1 MFFNHKARSAKLKW
15 SKGSKESATA
25 ARDLK
30 AFYNVLSHLMVVSL
44 VIMFSMWLD
53 WHSSIG
59 TDILDVCDPSQ
70 MMVRCLSEEMFRLH
84 PLWWYSCMCKF
95 HKARSAKLMWLILYM
110 MLQIFGVPIFSVATP
125 PPFEKVLH
133 TVMAIKNNS
142 SWLYLLDALSKCFH
156 STPWFSKLGCLFQKF
171 STSVL
176 LNVIEYHWNYIL
188 AGWTSRMLWL
198 YFKIIAPC
206 DSAS

>member
-1 MFFNHKARSAKLKW
+1 MDFHKARSAKLKW
-15 SKGSKESATA
+15 SYGSQESATA
-25 ARDLK
+25 YRDLK
-30 AFYNVLSHLMVVSL
+30 AFSNVLSHLMGVSL
-44 VIMFSMWLD
+44 DIMLSMSQD

-133 TVMAIKNNS
+133 AVWLLKIIRAGCI
-142 SWLYLLDALSKCFH
+142 SW
-156 STPWFSKLGCLFQKF
+156 
-171 STSVL
+171 
-176 LNVIEYHWNYIL
+176 
-188 AGWTSRMLWL
+188 MLWVNV
-198 YFKIIAPC
+198 FIAPC